1 MLEIYWKQSDEVM
14 PLKNINIHI
23 STLGKD
29 LQSYVV
35 FANET

>member
-1 MLEIYWKQSDEVM
+1 M
-14 PLKNINIHI
+14 KNINIDI

-35 FANET
+35 FANETHKIYHYYQFTVL